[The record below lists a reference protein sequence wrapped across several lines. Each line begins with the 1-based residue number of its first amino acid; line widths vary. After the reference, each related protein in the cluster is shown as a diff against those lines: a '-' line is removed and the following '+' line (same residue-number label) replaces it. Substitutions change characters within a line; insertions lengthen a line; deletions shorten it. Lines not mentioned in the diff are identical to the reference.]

1 MQHYQIT
8 ASVLDRLAPHPCPPV
23 KRTRGV
29 CRRDVASGLPRSR
42 RKSILAARAECRARM
57 GFRVPLT
64 SPQRTG
70 EPVWSRTW
78 PSGLPIRRSLGLNRT
93 FGSVATGSPKTTD
106 ANYAR
111 RVMPNRCGFT
121 TSRYRNWARS
131 RHTAGLKIAVTH
143 LPPGTSKWIE
153 HRLFAFITRTG
164 VGNRWSVIRSS
175 SGSSARR
182 APKQILRCAA
192 TSKAISTPKA
202 PRSLNA
208 RCRRSTLRVTISA
221 PSGTI
226 LSRLTNNLPE
236 AVISWRAP

>member
-1 MQHYQIT
+1 M
-8 ASVLDRLAPHPCPPV
+8 
-23 KRTRGV
+23 
-29 CRRDVASGLPRSR
+29 PRSNGFSGTLDESATDR
-42 RKSILAARAECRARM
+42 RACLEPDLAQRSSH
-57 GFRVPLT
+57 
-64 SPQRTG
+64 SPQSRSESNFWFRCYRIPKNNG
-70 EPVWSRTW
+70 RELRAKGNAEPVRVHDFKI
-78 PSGLPIRRSLGLNRT
+78 PELGKVAPYGRPEDSGDPPAAWHQQMDR
-93 FGSVATGSPKTTD
+93 ASP
-106 ANYAR
+106 
-111 RVMPNRCGFT
+111 V
-121 TSRYRNWARS
+121 
-131 RHTAGLKIAVTH
+131 
-143 LPPGTSKWIE
+143 
-153 HRLFAFITRTG
+153 RLHHSNC

-208 RCRRSTLRVTISA
+208 RCRRSTLRVTIST